1 VLSPLF
7 LNIFIELIIAI
18 ALNGIDIGAV
28 LSGVLLSDL
37 RFADDIALLAEDA
50 CGLQSSVNQVVL
62 AATSVDMCINK
73 TKTEVQYLGKGKK
86 KFQILVDGQQIQQS
100 DNFIHLGGNIS
111 TEGQVEQMEISQEG

>member
-1 VLSPLF
+1 MLSPLIF
-7 LNIFIELIIAI
+7 NIFTEVIIAI

-37 RFADDIALLAEDA
+37 RFADDIASEDA

-62 AATSVDMCINK
+62 AATSMGMCISK

-86 KFQILVDGQQIQQS
+86 EFKILVSSQLCP
-100 DNFIHLGGNIS
+100 HLPP
-111 TEGQVEQMEISQEG
+111 